1 MSISFGLKQVV
12 GLSLVVA
19 DHVLTDPVFFGM
31 QVVRRFPGRTV
42 RIVGATMSKL
52 PTDTARAIGAWCLG
66 KNREAIT
73 IIERSNPQGV
83 SAGVL
88 GELALHLGQPES
100 AIRLSTSVRST
111 SRRHKIEAR
120 ALWYSGH
127 MTRAVERAPHGSQ
140 LKKRLSSELQLY
152 SGTWAPSVRN
162 SAGTT
167 TGIDRPVDVAY
178 MLNNSLPYTQSGYTI
193 RSHEVLKGVQNSG
206 LSVAALTRTGYPTL
220 VGKWCPGP
228 VQTVDGI
235 NYARH
240 LPARLERTP
249 SARLDQQLTY
259 LLEFL
264 RATDAKIL
272 HTTTHFV
279 NGLVARK
286 AAETLGIPWVYEV
299 RGMLEDTW
307 ASAHPEGFS
316 TAIKSEKYIRFRQ
329 VETEVAKSADRVVTL
344 GTTMAESL
352 VARGVPSERISV
364 VPNGVGA
371 NVLNAQTSRS
381 PHEVRETLGIP
392 HQGFWV
398 GAAASIVDY
407 EGFDTLIEAIS
418 IMRAK
423 GLDVRLL
430 LAGDGVA
437 LPALREMARL
447 RDVPA
452 VFPGRVPQ
460 TLAHEFVQ
468 ALDLYCIPRR
478 DDPVCRLVTP
488 LKPVE
493 AAGLRRPVLL
503 SDVPGLVEA
512 LPSYVRTAVK
522 PGDPAAWAEA
532 IVELQHDGDLRRALS
547 ARGREW
553 VEKSA
558 SWSKRVEHIVATYQT
573 LSPDLIL
580 DKVK

>member
-1 MSISFGLKQVV
+1 MSITFGLKQVI

-19 DHVLTDPVFFGM
+19 DHVATDPVFFGM

-42 RIVGATMSKL
+42 GSVGGTMSRL
-52 PTDTARAIGAWCLG
+52 PAHTARAIGAWCLG
-66 KNREAIT
+66 KNREAIN
-73 IIERSNPQGV
+73 IIEESSPRGI

-100 AIRLSTSVRST
+100 AIRLAASVRNT

-127 MTRAVERAPHGSQ
+127 MTRAVERAPRRSQ
-140 LKKRLSSELQLY
+140 LKRRLASELRLY
-152 SGTWAPSVRN
+152 SGEWAPTVGKSVRV
-162 SAGTT
+162 A
-167 TGIDRPVDVAY
+167 TGADRNVDIAY
-178 MLNNSLPYTQSGYTI
+178 MVNNSLPYTQSGYTI
-193 RSHEVLKGVQNSG
+193 RTHEVLKGVQNSG

-228 VQTVDGI
+228 VQNVDGVD
-235 NYARH
+235 YVRH
-240 LPARLERTP
+240 LPTRLERTP

-279 NGLVARK
+279 NGLVARQ

-307 ASAHPEGFS
+307 ASAHPEGFG

-329 VETEVAKSADRVVTL
+329 IETDVAKSADRVVTL
-344 GTTMAESL
+344 GATMAESL
-352 VARGVPSERISV
+352 IARGVPSERITV
-364 VPNGVGA
+364 VPNGVGEGI
-371 NVLNAQTSRS
+371 LNAQTSRS

-392 HQGFWV
+392 QQGFWV
-398 GAAASIVDY
+398 GAAASVVDY
-407 EGFDTLIEAIS
+407 EGFDTLINAIS
-418 IMRAK
+418 LLRAK
-423 GLDVRLL
+423 GEDVRLL
-430 LAGDGVA
+430 LVGDGVA
-437 LPALREMARL
+437 LPALKEMARL
-447 RDVPA
+447 YDVPA
-452 VFPGRVPQ
+452 MFPGRVTQ

-493 AAGLRRPVLL
+493 AAGLGRPVLV
-503 SDVPGLVEA
+503 SEVPGLVEA
-512 LPSYVRTAVK
+512 LPPDARTTVK
-522 PGDPAAWAEA
+522 PGDPEAWVDA
-532 IVELQHDGDLRRALS
+532 IMELQYDIDFRCALS
-547 ARGREW
+547 TRGREW
-553 VEKSA
+553 VEQTA
-558 SWSKRVEHIVATYQT
+558 SWSKRVEHIVATYQA
-573 LSPDLIL
+573 LSSDLEL
-580 DKVK
+580 GKVK

>member
-1 MSISFGLKQVV
+1 MSITFGLKQVI

-19 DHVLTDPVFFGM
+19 DHVATDPVFFGM

-52 PTDTARAIGAWCLG
+52 PAHTARAIGAWCLG
-66 KNREAIT
+66 KNREAIN
-73 IIERSNPQGV
+73 IIEESSPRGI

-100 AIRLSTSVRST
+100 AIRLAASVRNT

-127 MTRAVERAPHGSQ
+127 MTRAVERAPRRSQ
-140 LKKRLSSELQLY
+140 LKKRLGSELLLY
-152 SGTWAPSVRN
+152 SGQWTPRVGKC
-162 SAGTT
+162 AGTVP
-167 TGIDRPVDVAY
+167 GVDCEIDIAY

-193 RSHEVLKGVQNSG
+193 RSHEVLKGVGDAG
-206 LSVAALTRTGYPTL
+206 LAVAALTRTGYPTL

-228 VQTVDGI
+228 VQTVDGVD
-235 NYARH
+235 YVRH

-279 NGLVARK
+279 NGLVARQ

-307 ASAHPEGFS
+307 ASSHPSGFEQAVQ
-316 TAIKSEKYIRFRQ
+316 TEKYVRFRQ
-329 VETEVAKSADRVVTL
+329 IETEVAKSADRVVTL
-344 GTTMAESL
+344 GATMAESL
-352 VARGVPSERISV
+352 IARGVPSERISV
-364 VPNGVGA
+364 VPNGVGEGI
-371 NVLNAQTSRS
+371 LNAQTSRS

-392 HQGFWV
+392 QKGFWV

-407 EGFDTLIEAIS
+407 EGFDTLIEAIALL
-418 IMRAK
+418 RAK
-423 GLDVRLL
+423 GEDVRLL
-430 LAGDGVA
+430 LVGDGVA
-437 LPALREMARL
+437 MPALKEMARL
-447 RDVPA
+447 YDVPA

-493 AAGLRRPVLL
+493 AAGLGRPVLL
-503 SDVPGLVEA
+503 SEVPGLVEA
-512 LPSYVRTAVK
+512 LPSEARMTAK
-522 PGDPAAWAEA
+522 PGDAKAWAEA
-532 IVELQHDGDLRRALS
+532 ITELQRDGNLRCALS

-553 VEKSA
+553 VEQAA
-558 SWSKRVEHIVATYQT
+558 SWSKRVEHIVATYQA
-573 LSPDLIL
+573 LSSELEL
-580 DKVK
+580 DKLK

>member
-1 MSISFGLKQVV
+1 MSISFGLKQVF

-52 PTDTARAIGAWCLG
+52 PVDTARAIGAWCLG

-73 IIERSNPQGV
+73 IIERSNTRGV

-100 AIRLSTSVRST
+100 AIRLSTSMRNT
-111 SRRHKIEAR
+111 SRRDKIEAR

-140 LKKRLSSELQLY
+140 LKKRLASELRLY
-152 SGTWAPSVRN
+152 SGEWAPTVGKSVGV
-162 SAGTT
+162 A
-167 TGIDRPVDVAY
+167 TGIDRSVDVAY

-193 RSHEVLKGVQNSG
+193 RSHEVLKGVQNAG
-206 LSVAALTRTGYPTL
+206 LSVAAVTRTGYPTL

-228 VQTVDGI
+228 VQIVDGI
-235 NYARH
+235 KYVRH

-307 ASAHPEGFS
+307 ASAHPEGFG
-316 TAIKSEKYIRFRQ
+316 TAIKSEKYIWFRQ
-329 VETEVAKSADRVVTL
+329 IETEVAKSADRIVTL
-344 GTTMAESL
+344 GATMADSL

-364 VPNGVGA
+364 VPNGVGE
-371 NVLNAQTSRS
+371 NVVNAQMTRS
-381 PHEVRETLGIP
+381 PQEVRETLGIS
-392 HQGFWV
+392 QAGFWV

-418 IMRAK
+418 LVRAK
-423 GLDVRLL
+423 GEDVRLL
-430 LAGDGVA
+430 LVGDGVA
-437 LPALREMARL
+437 LPALKEMARL
-447 RDVPA
+447 HDVPA

-460 TLAHEFVQ
+460 ALAHELVQ

-493 AAGLRRPVLL
+493 AAGLSRPVLL

-512 LPSYVRTAVK
+512 LPSNARTTVK
-522 PGDPAAWAEA
+522 PGYPEAWAEA
-532 IVELQHDGDLRRALS
+532 IVELQHDIDLRCALS
-547 ARGREW
+547 TRGREW
-553 VEKSA
+553 VEQTA

-573 LSPDLIL
+573 LSPELKL
-580 DKVK
+580 DKVR